1 MSHDTHGHAMTLDE
15 LRARDAAPPPVTALD
30 RALRRLHE
38 YLWNVVAIEVET
50 PIEPDTTLEDVRR
63 RLLVE
68 ECLSCPTLTRR
79 EAEIVERVAAQLAS
93 RDRAHGA
100 LSAVA
105 SEMGIQPETAR
116 GYWHDGIK
124 KIRAWIEARRAA

>member
-1 MSHDTHGHAMTLDE
+1 MSHNTHGRAVTPDE

-30 RALRRLHE
+30 RALRRLHD
-38 YLWNVVAIEVET
+38 YLWNLVAIEVEV
-50 PIEPDTTLEDVRR
+50 PIEPGTTLEDVRR

-68 ECLSCPTLTRR
+68 ECLTCPTLTRR

-93 RDRAHGA
+93 RDRARGA

-105 SEMGIQPETAR
+105 DELGIQPETAR
-116 GYWHDGIK
+116 GYWYDAIK
-124 KIRAWIEARRAA
+124 KIRAWIGARHAA